1 MARNIANVQIV
12 TDNFESWVLKTNE
25 LLNSLSTEIITANAT
40 YANTGNTAA
49 PRTAQL
55 IGSFGSN
62 TLVATGILRGGN
74 VASSANLNITS
85 NAIFIGASVNVASNT
100 TVTGISTFSGNVTV
114 QGANLVVTSNT
125 TIGATVV
132 SITSNTFDRS
142 EERRVGKECRSRW
155 SPYH

>member
-55 IGSFGSN
+55 IG
-62 TLVATGILRGGN
+62 
-74 VASSANLNITS
+74 
-85 NAIFIGASVNVASNT
+85 
-100 TVTGISTFSGNVTV
+100 
-114 QGANLVVTSNT
+114 
-125 TIGATVV
+125 
-132 SITSNTFDRS
+132 
-142 EERRVGKECRSRW
+142 
-155 SPYH
+155 